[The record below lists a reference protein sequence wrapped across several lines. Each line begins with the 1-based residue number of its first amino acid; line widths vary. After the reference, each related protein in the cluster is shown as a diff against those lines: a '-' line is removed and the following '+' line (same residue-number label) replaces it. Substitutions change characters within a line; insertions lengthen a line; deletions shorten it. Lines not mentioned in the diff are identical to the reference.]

1 MATVPDHAFERGRL
15 DPLRCAQ
22 CGQREGSRP
31 HHGPSRRPIP
41 VRLSEPAISA
51 VDAYAAS
58 IGVSRSEALRR
69 TMQRGLQELTRDLG
83 ATDSS
88 SLDT

>member
-31 HHGPSRRPIP
+31 HHGPGRRPIP
-41 VRLSEPAISA
+41 VRLSEPAIEA
-51 VDAYAAS
+51 VDVLAARLG
-58 IGVSRSEALRR
+58 ISRSEALRR
-69 TMQRGLQELTRDLG
+69 TMQRGLQVLTRELNS
-83 ATDSS
+83 TEK
-88 SLDT
+88 T